1 MCLKILYF
9 DFSSSENPLIGVVVS
24 LEEKI
29 LEKELAEENLKNVRC
44 TDSITVVKFL

>member
-1 MCLKILYF
+1 MILLIAL
-9 DFSSSENPLIGVVVS
+9 SSENPLIGVVVS

-29 LEKELAEENLKNVRC
+29 IEKELAEENLKNVRC

>member
-1 MCLKILYF
+1 MILLIAL
-9 DFSSSENPLIGVVVS
+9 SSENPLIGVVVS